1 MDDNMKKIQ
10 ENLIEIEAK
19 AEAEAEHLLLAR
31 HQMVENDKLRNGNRE
46 ALPALRKRARTTKT
60 SVPSPFESVMKE
72 IEGMRS
78 KPLVIEVCAT
88 CGNHDSTE
96 KTWMMFVG
104 TDIFARIPFHSAHT
118 ILEKVSTLSLGY
130 TLDKKVEW
138 TDAFVLLRGITT
150 QTVRFSRM
158 QSHVLTGFYLTP
170 DAPHVPHPICLS
182 LLPKWRDVSKSIREG
197 KSTYSYNYYDYDD
210 DKIRSAGVCEFSS
223 ANSVQLIDDGDR
235 TKGKKFRRRNDYSN
249 GQMDRSKMNS
259 KYEKFTGQAA
269 PALGASPNLGVDKT
283 KSLELCGTS
292 EAAYP
297 GNSDVFRRTL
307 AAASLGASQKSIES
321 SATSESANSGMSHV
335 FRTTLAAP
343 ASGATHKVGV
353 SIYMCFLGVLITL
366 TDYFLLVYDIVN
378 GKATYK

>member
-10 ENLIEIEAK
+10 ENLIEIEAEAK
-19 AEAEAEHLLLAR
+19 AEAEHLLLAR

-46 ALPALRKRARTTKT
+46 ALTSLRKRARTTKT
-60 SVPSPFESVMKE
+60 SVPSPFESVMEE

-78 KPLVIEVCAT
+78 KPLVREVCAT

-96 KTWMMFVG
+96 KTWMMFVE
-104 TDIFARIPFHSAHT
+104 TDIFARIPFHAAHT

-130 TLDKKVEW
+130 TLDKKVECP
-138 TDAFVLLRGITT
+138 DAFVLLRGITT

-210 DKIRSAGVCEFSS
+210 DKIRSFGVCEFYS

-307 AAASLGASQKSIES
+307 AAASLGASQKCAKVI
-321 SATSESANSGMSHV
+321 TSTPMTPELFLEWKKKKMEARDAAEMVERANNDRMS
-335 FRTTLAAP
+335 
-343 ASGATHKVGV
+343 K
-353 SIYMCFLGVLITL
+353 
-366 TDYFLLVYDIVN
+366 
-378 GKATYK
+378 